1 MLLTRMLLLIRMLIR
16 ILSYP
21 VFSFSALHLLSVT
34 AGSLLSNC
42 MRAYRIAG
50 MACCP
55 GTSAAA

>member
-1 MLLTRMLLLIRMLIR
+1 MLLLIRMLIR